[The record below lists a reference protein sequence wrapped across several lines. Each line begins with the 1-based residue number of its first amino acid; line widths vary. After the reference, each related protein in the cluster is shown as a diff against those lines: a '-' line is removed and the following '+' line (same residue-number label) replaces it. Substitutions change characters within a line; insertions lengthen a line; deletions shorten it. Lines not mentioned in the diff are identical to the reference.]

1 MNSCVNNSIDFS
13 PFEIIFGKRPNF
25 PLMQFHGESLKD
37 IPMDMRTY
45 FQELSSKLN
54 TINDIVY
61 ENAKAP
67 GQQTEEKE
75 NLKTN
80 ELKLQIGDCIY
91 RMNQLALVENLSRFL
106 KVHLRLIT
114 SSVRILSSSEILPE
128 KRN

>member
-1 MNSCVNNSIDFS
+1 MGNELHSATFSMNSCVNNSIDFS
-13 PFEIIFGKRPNF
+13 PFEIIFGMRPNF

-37 IPMDMRTY
+37 VPVDMRTY
-45 FQELSSKLN
+45 FQELTSILN

-80 ELKLQIGDCIY
+80 ELKLQIGDC
-91 RMNQLALVENLSRFL
+91 VFTE
-106 KVHLRLIT
+106 
-114 SSVRILSSSEILPE
+114 
-128 KRN
+128 